1 MDTGDSGLLTLIA
14 DNLDTGGLSDFYFAS
29 DSLPFVRVNKE
40 ILPAGREI
48 ISDEAVRRLLEG
60 LGYACDYGSLPL
72 DFGITYKK
80 RRLRC
85 NLDRR
90 WQGLDL
96 TIRLL
101 PSAIRPLR
109 ELGLPESLHQ
119 SMELRQGLI
128 LICGPTG
135 SGKST
140 TLASLIDYVNGR
152 HSRKVIM
159 VEDPIEYIIRE
170 KRSIVSQREI
180 RSGESFHPHLRAAMR
195 QHPDIIV
202 VGEIRDKET
211 ASTALQAAETGHLV
225 LATMHTD
232 STQQTVTRFIDM
244 HTDEDK
250 SAIRSSL
257 SSVLRTAVVQRL
269 IKGAGGAVRLAYELC
284 SVNKA
289 IENLIR
295 TDKVHMIPNQLLCCE
310 GCVPLNRTLDEL
322 VRQRFISLEEARQYS
337 NDKDAL

>member
-1 MDTGDSGLLTLIA
+1 MDAGNSDLLTIID
-14 DNLDTGGLSDFYFAS
+14 DNLGTEGLSDFYFAS
-29 DSLPFVRVNKE
+29 ESLPFVRVRKE
-40 ILPAGREI
+40 ILRAGEEV
-48 ISDEAVRRLLEG
+48 ISDEDIRTLLEG
-60 LGYACDYGSLPL
+60 LGYACDFGLLPL
-72 DFGITYKK
+72 DFGITYRK

-101 PSAIRPLR
+101 PSEIRPLK

-119 SMELRQGLI
+119 SMELRQGMI

-195 QHPDIIV
+195 QHPDVIV

-244 HTDEDK
+244 HTDD
-250 SAIRSSL
+250 
-257 SSVLRTAVVQRL
+257 
-269 IKGAGGAVRLAYELC
+269 G
-284 SVNKA
+284 
-289 IENLIR
+289 
-295 TDKVHMIPNQLLCCE
+295 
-310 GCVPLNRTLDEL
+310 
-322 VRQRFISLEEARQYS
+322 
-337 NDKDAL
+337 